1 MRSKFNLS
9 HYRLTSFNQGQ
20 LIPVMAEA
28 VLPGDLLQHQT
39 EALLRVSPLVTPVMH
54 PVHVEFRSFFVP
66 NRIIWDDW
74 EDFITGG
81 DDGNDASVFPQ
92 ITITPTEGSLAH
104 HLGFPI
110 GTSITVSALKFRA
123 MAKIWNDY
131 YRDPD
136 LQTELT
142 VDTTSGADTTTNTT
156 LQYKCWEKDF
166 FTTCR
171 ASEIKGDD
179 VLLPI
184 GTADVKTDV
193 AVDGVMGIYSTDQ
206 SDYQRM
212 DIPTAHLAMDGTT
225 VASTSKMYVD
235 ATTSTMKNFL
245 DSLAEYKF
253 KKARA
258 RFGNGYDDY
267 LRWLGVSPEDSRLKK
282 AEYLGGGKN
291 TISFSEIIQSAP
303 TTSGSTAGVGDLKG
317 HGISGIQSNRYKRF
331 VPEHGIIMT
340 LACVMPKTMYSQGV
354 SYEDLKTTKE
364 QFFQKEYQHTG
375 QRAVTNEEV
384 YAAHTTPTGEFG
396 FQDKYDEYRQ
406 IPSRISGEFAST
418 LNSWHMGRE
427 FSSDPALNAAFVKAN
442 PTNRVYAST
451 STDEIQMMAYHRLH
465 ARRIVAPRMR

>member
-1 MRSKFNLS
+1 
-9 HYRLTSFNQGQ
+9 
-20 LIPVMAEA
+20 
-28 VLPGDLLQHQT
+28 
-39 EALLRVSPLVTPVMH
+39 
-54 PVHVEFRSFFVP
+54 
-66 NRIIWDDW
+66 
-74 EDFITGG
+74 
-81 DDGNDASVFPQ
+81 
-92 ITITPTEGSLAH
+92 
-104 HLGFPI
+104 
-110 GTSITVSALKFRA
+110 

-136 LQTELT
+136 LQTALT
-142 VDTTSGADTTTNTT
+142 IDTTSGADTTTNTT

-184 GTADVKTDV
+184 GKADVKTD
-193 AVDGVMGIYSTDQ
+193 ADLGNTIGIYSTADA
-206 SDYQRM
+206 DYERLM
-212 DIPTAHLAMDGTT
+212 KDSAGDNIEVDAAGTGGAT
-225 VASTSKMYVD
+225 PETNKMYVD

-267 LRWLGVSPEDSRLKK
+267 LRWLGVSPQDARLKK
-282 AEYLGGGKN
+282 AEYLGGGKS

-317 HGISGIQSNRYKRF
+317 HGISGISSNRYKRF
-331 VPEHGIIMT
+331 IPEHGIIMT
-340 LACVMPKTMYSQGV
+340 LACVMPKTMYSQGI
-354 SYEDLKTTKE
+354 SHEDLKTTKE
-364 QFFQKEYQHTG
+364 QFFQREYQHTG

-384 YAAHTTPTGEFG
+384 YAAHSTPTGEFG
-396 FQDKYDEYRQ
+396 FNDVYDEYRQ
-406 IPSRISGEFAST
+406 IPSKIAGEFAST

-442 PTNRVYAST
+442 PTNRIYAST
-451 STDEIQMMAYHRLH
+451 TTDEIQMMAYHRYQ